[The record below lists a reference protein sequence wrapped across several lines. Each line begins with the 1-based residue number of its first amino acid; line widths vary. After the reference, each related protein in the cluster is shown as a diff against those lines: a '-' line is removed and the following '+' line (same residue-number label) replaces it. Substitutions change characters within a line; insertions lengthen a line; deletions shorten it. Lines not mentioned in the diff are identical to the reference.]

1 MSCDC
6 DVLGYY
12 PFNAIGGYDCRNFC
26 GLGVDE
32 DEPEEMDYSE
42 LDYDPM

>member
-1 MSCDC
+1 MNTPCDYGDC
-6 DVLGYY
+6 

-32 DEPEEMDYSE
+32 NEEESE
-42 LDYDPM
+42 ED

>member
-1 MSCDC
+1 MNTPCDYGDC
-6 DVLGYY
+6 

-32 DEPEEMDYSE
+32 NDYESEEE
-42 LDYDPM
+42 YDPS